1 MSTELLK
8 GSCHCGAVQFEV
20 RTPLAPATRCNCS
33 LCRRKGALMTPP
45 FAAGELK
52 IVSGEDALTLYQFN
66 TRTAKHY
73 FCRHC
78 GIYPF
83 HQTRKDP
90 KMWRANIGCLN
101 GIDPYAL
108 EAGLNDG
115 ASLSVVEDA

>member
-1 MSTELLK
+1 MTVDTLK

-20 RTPLAPATRCNCS
+20 RTAVTPAARCNCS
-33 LCRRKGALMTPP
+33 LCRRKGALMTPAFP
-45 FAAGELK
+45 VADLT

-66 TRTAKHY
+66 TNVAKHY
-73 FCRHC
+73 FCKHC

-90 KMWRANIGCLN
+90 LLWRANIGCLE
-101 GIDPYAL
+101 GVDAYAL